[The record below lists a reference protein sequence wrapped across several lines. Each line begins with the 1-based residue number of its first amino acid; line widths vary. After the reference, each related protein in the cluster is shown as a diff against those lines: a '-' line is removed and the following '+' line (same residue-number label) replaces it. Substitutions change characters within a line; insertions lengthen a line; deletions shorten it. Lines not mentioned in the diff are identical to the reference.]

1 MANTHFLVAKI
12 PQRTMQSKR
21 CNCSRRSPCARTL
34 WRTPTNP
41 VNPTRANPTDAD
53 PTDANLKPN
62 SKYVIQSA
70 DFIFWRKPQLKI
82 RGKRIYCAFNCH
94 TLGQPLFIPR
104 FVSYLPRALAPY
116 LPNSPAAAKPRSNQL
131 LTGTVAAP
139 LSCISARRSFRPR
152 LALPNLQLSCYRLQ
166 SFN

>member
-12 PQRTMQSKR
+12 LQRTMQSKR

-41 VNPTRANPTDAD
+41 VNPTRANPTDA
-53 PTDANLKPN
+53 NLKPN
-62 SKYVIQSA
+62 SKYVIQCA

-139 LSCISARRSFRPR
+139 VSCLTPRRSFRPR

>member
-12 PQRTMQSKR
+12 LQRTMQSKR

-41 VNPTRANPTDAD
+41 VNPTRANPTDA
-53 PTDANLKPN
+53 NLKPN
-62 SKYVIQSA
+62 SKYVIQCA

-82 RGKRIYCAFNCH
+82 RGKRTYCALYCH
-94 TLGQPLFIPR
+94 SLGKPLFIPR
-104 FVSYLPRALAPY
+104 FVSYQLRSLAPY
-116 LPNSPAAAKPRSNQL
+116 LLTRAPKPRSNHL
-131 LTGTVAAP
+131 ITCTIAAP
-139 LSCISARRSFRPR
+139 VSCLTPRRSFRPR